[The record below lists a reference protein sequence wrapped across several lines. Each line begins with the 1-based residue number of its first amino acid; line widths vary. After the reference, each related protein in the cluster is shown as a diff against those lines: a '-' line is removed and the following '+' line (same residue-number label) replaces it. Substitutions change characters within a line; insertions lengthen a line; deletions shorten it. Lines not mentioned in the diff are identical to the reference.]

1 MTSLNIPNLPEEILC
16 KIIEMVGADSF
27 YYLGGILRAG
37 KRGYALV
44 HEPSVLRKCNV
55 QPMVTF
61 ATCQICTGGQF
72 REFFIK
78 CVTAGN
84 TNAIYYEGLYAAL
97 IVGPEKCIRILQP
110 NVPNHD
116 LSTLTVGIF
125 NVCIGNDKEAR
136 KLFQQFEA
144 NHYYLRSDAIV
155 GLGADLEWRL
165 ISFGAPY
172 MNIYGASFKFPDDE
186 VIKSPSCLYG
196 HDYTVDFEG
205 SLFVYLKYSSMLSFF
220 SRRIKVFVNVIW
232 FLSYTFSIRIPIRI
246 PSVFV
251 DLKYS
256 NTVSI
261 RIPLVFVYCQ
271 YSYTVSIRIPLVF
284 VYHLKY
290 SNTVS
295 IRIPSVFV
303 YRQYSYTVSIRIPL
317 VFVYRQYSYT
327 VSIRIPSVFEY
338 RQYSNT
344 VSIRIPSVFV

>member
-1 MTSLNIPNLPEEILC
+1 MASLNISNLPEEILC

-61 ATCQICTGGQF
+61 ATCQICTSGQF
-72 REFFIK
+72 QEFFIK

-97 IVGPEKCIRILQP
+97 IVGPEKCITILQP

-116 LSTLTVGIF
+116 LSTLAVGIF
-125 NVCIGNDKEAR
+125 NVCIGNDKEA
-136 KLFQQFEA
+136 KNCFQRFEA
-144 NHYYLRSDAIV
+144 NHYDLRSDAIV

-172 MNIYGASFKFPDDE
+172 MNRYGASFKFPDDE

-205 SLFVYLKYSSMLSFF
+205 SYLKYSSMLYVF
-220 SRRIKVFVNVIW
+220 SRIPSVFVY
-232 FLSYTFSIRIPIRI
+232 LQYSYTTLSIRI

-261 RIPLVFVYCQ
+261 RIP
-271 YSYTVSIRIPLVF
+271 
-284 VYHLKY
+284 
-290 SNTVS
+290 
-295 IRIPSVFV
+295 SVFV
-303 YRQYSYTVSIRIPL
+303 YREYSYTMSIRIPL

-327 VSIRIPSVFEY
+327 VSIRIPSVFVY

-344 VSIRIPSVFV
+344 VSIHIPSVFV

>member
-1 MTSLNIPNLPEEILC
+1 MASLNIPNLPEEILC

-116 LSTLTVGIF
+116 LSTLAVGIF
-125 NVCIGNDKEAR
+125 NVCIGNDKEAS

-144 NHYYLRSDAIV
+144 NHYDLRSDAIV

-172 MNIYGASFKFPDDE
+172 MNIYGASFKFLDDE

-196 HDYTVDFEG
+196 YDYTIDFEV
-205 SLFVYLKYSSMLSFF
+205 FIYLKYSSMLST
-220 SRRIKVFVNVIW
+220 
-232 FLSYTFSIRIPIRI
+232 LSIRI

-261 RIPLVFVYCQ
+261 RTPSVFVHRQ
-271 YSYTVSIRIPLVF
+271 
-284 VYHLKY
+284 Y

-303 YRQYSYTVSIRIPL
+303 YRQYSYTVFSRIPS
-317 VFVYRQYSYT
+317 VFVYLQYSYT
-327 VSIRIPSVFEY
+327 TLSIRIPSVFVY

>member
-1 MTSLNIPNLPEEILC
+1 MASLNISNLPEEILC

-37 KRGYALV
+37 KRGYTLV

-97 IVGPEKCIRILQP
+97 MVGPEKCIRILQP

-116 LSTLTVGIF
+116 LSTLAVGIF
-125 NVCIGNDKEAR
+125 NVCIGNDKEAS
-136 KLFQQFEA
+136 KLFQQFAA
-144 NHYYLRSDAIV
+144 NHYDLRSDAIV

-172 MNIYGASFKFPDDE
+172 MNRYGASFKFPDDE

-205 SLFVYLKYSSMLSFF
+205 SCYFGYAATFLTSSRTLFMLSSMLSYSYTLSIRQCYLFSLVDLKYSSMLYVF
-220 SRRIKVFVNVIW
+220 SRIPYVFVN
-232 FLSYTFSIRIPIRI
+232 L
-246 PSVFV
+246 
-251 DLKYS
+251 
-256 NTVSI
+256 
-261 RIPLVFVYCQ
+261 Q
-271 YSYTVSIRIPLVF
+271 YSYT
-284 VYHLKY
+284 
-290 SNTVS
+290 
-295 IRIPSVFV
+295 
-303 YRQYSYTVSIRIPL
+303 
-317 VFVYRQYSYT
+317 YSYT

-344 VSIRIPSVFV
+344 VSICTPIFVNVICSLSYTVSIRIPSVYRQYSYTVNIHIPSVFVDLKYSYTV

>member
-1 MTSLNIPNLPEEILC
+1 MASLNIPNLPEEILC

-116 LSTLTVGIF
+116 LSTLAVGIF
-125 NVCIGNDKEAR
+125 NVCIGNDKEAS

-144 NHYYLRSDAIV
+144 NHYDLRSDAIV

-172 MNIYGASFKFPDDE
+172 MYRYGASFKFPDDE

-196 HDYTVDFEG
+196 HDYTVDFEV
-205 SLFVYLKYSSMLSFF
+205 FVYLKYSSMLSVF
-220 SRRIKVFVNVIW
+220 SRRPKVFVNVIC
-232 FLSYTFSIRIPIRI
+232 FLSYTFSICI
-246 PSVFV
+246 PS
-251 DLKYS
+251 
-256 NTVSI
+256 
-261 RIPLVFVYCQ
+261 
-271 YSYTVSIRIPLVF
+271 VF

-295 IRIPSVFV
+295 IRTTSVFV

-317 VFVYRQYSYT
+317 VFVYHHPFVYRQYSYT
-327 VSIRIPSVFEY
+327 VSICIPSVFVY

-344 VSIRIPSVFV
+344 VSIRRPSVFV

>member
-1 MTSLNIPNLPEEILC
+1 MASLNIPNLPEEILC

-116 LSTLTVGIF
+116 LSTLAVGIF
-125 NVCIGNDKEAR
+125 NVCIGNDKEAS

-144 NHYYLRSDAIV
+144 NHYDLRSDAIV

-172 MNIYGASFKFPDDE
+172 MNRYGASFKFPDDE

-196 HDYTVDFEG
+196 HDCTVDFEG
-205 SLFVYLKYSSMLSFF
+205 FCKNCRLFWICCNISHIL
-220 SRRIKVFVNVIW
+220 
-232 FLSYTFSIRIPIRI
+232 
-246 PSVFV
+246 
-251 DLKYS
+251 
-256 NTVSI
+256 
-261 RIPLVFVYCQ
+261 
-271 YSYTVSIRIPLVF
+271 
-284 VYHLKY
+284 
-290 SNTVS
+290 
-295 IRIPSVFV
+295 
-303 YRQYSYTVSIRIPL
+303 
-317 VFVYRQYSYT
+317 
-327 VSIRIPSVFEY
+327 
-338 RQYSNT
+338 
-344 VSIRIPSVFV
+344 

>member
-1 MTSLNIPNLPEEILC
+1 MASLNISNLPEEILC

-72 REFFIK
+72 WEFFIK

-97 IVGPEKCIRILQP
+97 MVGPEKCIRILQP

-116 LSTLTVGIF
+116 LSTLAVGIF
-125 NVCIGNDKEAR
+125 NVCIGNDKEAS
-136 KLFQQFEA
+136 KLFQQFAA
-144 NHYYLRSDAIV
+144 NHYDLRSDAIV

-172 MNIYGASFKFPDDE
+172 MNRYGASFKFLDDE
-186 VIKSPSCLYG
+186 VIRSPSCLYG
-196 HDYTVDFEG
+196 HDYTVDFE
-205 SLFVYLKYSSMLSFF
+205 
-220 SRRIKVFVNVIW
+220 
-232 FLSYTFSIRIPIRI
+232 
-246 PSVFV
+246 VFV

-256 NTVSI
+256 YTLSIRQCYLFSLVYLKYFVNVSVQLDNFKFWALVYRKYSYTLSI
-261 RIPLVFVYCQ
+261 RIL
-271 YSYTVSIRIPLVF
+271 
-284 VYHLKY
+284 
-290 SNTVS
+290 
-295 IRIPSVFV
+295 SVFK
-303 YRQYSYTVSIRIPL
+303 
-317 VFVYRQYSYT
+317 
-327 VSIRIPSVFEY
+327 Y

-344 VSIRIPSVFV
+344 VSIRIPSFFEYRQFLYTESYVFMIIV

>member
-1 MTSLNIPNLPEEILC
+1 MASLNIPNLPEEILC

-44 HEPSVLRKCNV
+44 HEPSALRKCNV

-72 REFFIK
+72 QEFFIK

-97 IVGPEKCIRILQP
+97 IVGPEKCIRIFQP

-116 LSTLTVGIF
+116 LSTLAVGIF
-125 NVCIGNDKEAR
+125 NVCIGNDKEAS

-144 NHYYLRSDAIV
+144 NHYDLRSDAIV

-172 MNIYGASFKFPDDE
+172 MNIYGAFRPDDPIQDRGHDSASFKFLDDE

-205 SLFVYLKYSSMLSFF
+205 SYLKYSSMLYVF
-220 SRRIKVFVNVIW
+220 SRIPSVFVY
-232 FLSYTFSIRIPIRI
+232 LQYSYTTLSIRIPSI
-246 PSVFV
+246 FV

-261 RIPLVFVYCQ
+261 RTPSVFVYRQ
-271 YSYTVSIRIPLVF
+271 
-284 VYHLKY
+284 Y

-295 IRIPSVFV
+295 ISIPSVFV
-303 YRQYSYTVSIRIPL
+303 YRQYSFTVSIRIPFSL
-317 VFVYRQYSYT
+317 VYLQYSYT
-327 VSIRIPSVFEY
+327 FSIRIPFN
-338 RQYSNT
+338 Q
-344 VSIRIPSVFV
+344 

>member
-1 MTSLNIPNLPEEILC
+1 
-16 KIIEMVGADSF
+16 MVGADSF

-44 HEPSVLRKCNV
+44 HELSVLRKCNV

-78 CVTAGN
+78 CITTGN

-116 LSTLTVGIF
+116 LSTLAVGIF
-125 NVCIGNDKEAR
+125 NVCIGNDKEAS

-144 NHYYLRSDAIV
+144 NHYDLRSDAIL
-155 GLGADLEWRL
+155 GLGAHLEWRL

-172 MNIYGASFKFPDDE
+172 MNKYGASFKFPDDE

-205 SLFVYLKYSSMLSFF
+205 SCKNCRLFWICCNISHIL
-220 SRRIKVFVNVIW
+220 
-232 FLSYTFSIRIPIRI
+232 
-246 PSVFV
+246 
-251 DLKYS
+251 
-256 NTVSI
+256 
-261 RIPLVFVYCQ
+261 
-271 YSYTVSIRIPLVF
+271 
-284 VYHLKY
+284 
-290 SNTVS
+290 
-295 IRIPSVFV
+295 
-303 YRQYSYTVSIRIPL
+303 
-317 VFVYRQYSYT
+317 
-327 VSIRIPSVFEY
+327 
-338 RQYSNT
+338 
-344 VSIRIPSVFV
+344 

>member
-61 ATCQICTGGQF
+61 AKCQICTGGQF

-78 CVTAGN
+78 CVTTGN

-116 LSTLTVGIF
+116 LSTLAVGIF
-125 NVCIGNDKEAR
+125 NVCIGNDKEAS

-144 NHYYLRSDAIV
+144 NHYDLRSDAIV

-172 MNIYGASFKFPDDE
+172 MNRYGASFKFPDDE

-196 HDYTVDFEG
+196 HDYTVDFEV
-205 SLFVYLKYSSMLSFF
+205 FVYLKYSSMLSVF
-220 SRRIKVFVNVIW
+220 SRRPKVFVNVIC
-232 FLSYTFSIRIPIRI
+232 FLSYTFSIH
-246 PSVFV
+246 
-251 DLKYS
+251 LKYS
-256 NTVSI
+256 NTTLSI
-261 RIPLVFVYCQ
+261 RILSVFVYRE

-284 VYHLKY
+284 E
-290 SNTVS
+290 
-295 IRIPSVFV
+295 
-303 YRQYSYTVSIRIPL
+303 YREYSYA
-317 VFVYRQYSYT
+317 

-344 VSIRIPSVFV
+344 ISIRIPSVFEYR

>member
-1 MTSLNIPNLPEEILC
+1 
-16 KIIEMVGADSF
+16 
-27 YYLGGILRAG
+27 
-37 KRGYALV
+37 
-44 HEPSVLRKCNV
+44 
-55 QPMVTF
+55 MVTF

-116 LSTLTVGIF
+116 LSTLAVGIF
-125 NVCIGNDKEAR
+125 NVCIGNDKEAS

-144 NHYYLRSDAIV
+144 NHYDLRSDAIV

-172 MNIYGASFKFPDDE
+172 MNRYGASFKFPDDE

-196 HDYTVDFEG
+196 HDYTVDFEV
-205 SLFVYLKYSSMLSFF
+205 FVYLKYSSMLSVF
-220 SRRIKVFVNVIW
+220 SRRPKVFVNVIC
-232 FLSYTFSIRIPIRI
+232 FLSYTFSIRIP
-246 PSVFV
+246 SVFV
-251 DLKYS
+251 YHLKYS

-261 RIPLVFVYCQ
+261 RTPSVFVYCQ
-271 YSYTVSIRIPLVF
+271 
-284 VYHLKY
+284 Y

-303 YRQYSYTVSIRIPL
+303 YRQYSYTVFSGIPS
-317 VFVYRQYSYT
+317 VFVYLQYSYT
-327 VSIRIPSVFEY
+327 V
-338 RQYSNT
+338 
-344 VSIRIPSVFV
+344 

>member
-1 MTSLNIPNLPEEILC
+1 MASLNISNLPEEILC
-16 KIIEMVGADSF
+16 KIIEIVGADSF
-27 YYLGGILRAG
+27 YYLGGILWAG

-116 LSTLTVGIF
+116 LSTLAVGIF
-125 NVCIGNDKEAR
+125 NVCIGNDKEAS

-144 NHYYLRSDAIV
+144 NHYDLRSDAIV

-205 SLFVYLKYSSMLSFF
+205 SCYFGYAATFLTSSRTLFMLSLMLSTLSIRQCYLFSLVDLKYSSMLYVF
-220 SRRIKVFVNVIW
+220 SRIPSVFVY
-232 FLSYTFSIRIPIRI
+232 LQYSYTTLIFVYHEYSYTVSIRI

-251 DLKYS
+251 Y
-256 NTVSI
+256 
-261 RIPLVFVYCQ
+261 RE

-284 VYHLKY
+284 
-290 SNTVS
+290 
-295 IRIPSVFV
+295 I
-303 YRQYSYTVSIRIPL
+303 YRQYSYIVSIRI
-317 VFVYRQYSYT
+317 
-327 VSIRIPSVFEY
+327 I
-338 RQYSNT
+338 SN
-344 VSIRIPSVFV
+344 S

>member
-1 MTSLNIPNLPEEILC
+1 MASLNIPNLPEEILC

-72 REFFIK
+72 RVFFIK

-84 TNAIYYEGLYAAL
+84 TNAIYYEGLYAAQ

-116 LSTLTVGIF
+116 LSTLAVDIF
-125 NVCIGNDKEAR
+125 NVCIGNDKEAS

-144 NHYYLRSDAIV
+144 NHYDLRSDAIV

-172 MNIYGASFKFPDDE
+172 MNRYDASFKFPDDE

-196 HDYTVDFEG
+196 HDYTVDFEV
-205 SLFVYLKYSSMLSFF
+205 FVYLKYSSMLSVF
-220 SRRIKVFVNVIW
+220 SRRPKVFVNVIC
-232 FLSYTFSIRIPIRI
+232 FLSYTFSIRIP
-246 PSVFV
+246 SVFV
-251 DLKYS
+251 YL
-256 NTVSI
+256 
-261 RIPLVFVYCQ
+261 FVYRE

-284 VYHLKY
+284 VYRQY

-303 YRQYSYTVSIRIPL
+303 YRQYSYTVSIRIPS
-317 VFVYRQYSYT
+317 VFEYRQYSYT
-327 VSIRIPSVFEY
+327 VSIRIPLVFVY
-338 RQYSNT
+338 RQYSYN
-344 VSIRIPSVFV
+344 

>member
-1 MTSLNIPNLPEEILC
+1 MASLNISNLPEEILC

-97 IVGPEKCIRILQP
+97 MVGPEKCIRILQP

-116 LSTLTVGIF
+116 LSTLAVGIF
-125 NVCIGNDKEAR
+125 NVCIGNDKEAS
-136 KLFQQFEA
+136 KLFQQFAA
-144 NHYYLRSDAIV
+144 NHYDLRSDAIV

-172 MNIYGASFKFPDDE
+172 MNRYGASFKFLDDE
-186 VIKSPSCLYG
+186 VIRSPSCLYG

-205 SLFVYLKYSSMLSFF
+205 SLFRQCYMFSLVYRKYSYTLSILIPFNQ
-220 SRRIKVFVNVIW
+220 SKVSVQLDNFKFWALVYRKY
-232 FLSYTFSIRIPIRI
+232 SYTLSIRIL
-246 PSVFV
+246 SVF
-251 DLKYS
+251 K
-256 NTVSI
+256 
-261 RIPLVFVYCQ
+261 
-271 YSYTVSIRIPLVF
+271 
-284 VYHLKY
+284 
-290 SNTVS
+290 
-295 IRIPSVFV
+295 
-303 YRQYSYTVSIRIPL
+303 
-317 VFVYRQYSYT
+317 
-327 VSIRIPSVFEY
+327 Y

-344 VSIRIPSVFV
+344 VSIRIPSFFEYRQFLYTESYVFMIIV

>member
-1 MTSLNIPNLPEEILC
+1 MASLNIPNILEEILC

-61 ATCQICTGGQF
+61 AACQICTGGQF

-110 NVPNHD
+110 NVSNHD
-116 LSTLTVGIF
+116 LSTLAVGIF
-125 NVCIGNDKEAR
+125 NVCIGNDKEAS

-144 NHYYLRSDAIV
+144 NHYDLRSDAIV
-155 GLGADLEWRL
+155 GLGADLEWQL

-172 MNIYGASFKFPDDE
+172 MNRYGASFKFPDDE
-186 VIKSPSCLYG
+186 VIKSPSCLYD

-205 SLFVYLKYSSMLSFF
+205 FLFVYLKYSSMLSVF
-220 SRRIKVFVNVIW
+220 SRRPKVFVNVIC
-232 FLSYTFSIRIPIRI
+232 FLSYTFSIRIP
-246 PSVFV
+246 S
-251 DLKYS
+251 
-256 NTVSI
+256 
-261 RIPLVFVYCQ
+261 
-271 YSYTVSIRIPLVF
+271 VF

-290 SNTVS
+290 SNTVIFEYRQYSNTVSIRIPSLFIYREYLYTVS
-295 IRIPSVFV
+295 IRIPSVFEN
-303 YRQYSYTVSIRIPL
+303 
-317 VFVYRQYSYT
+317 RQYSYT

-344 VSIRIPSVFV
+344 VSIRIPLVFIYRQYSYN

>member
-1 MTSLNIPNLPEEILC
+1 MASLNIPNLPEEILC

-84 TNAIYYEGLYAAL
+84 TNAIYYEGLYASL

-116 LSTLTVGIF
+116 LSTLAVGIF
-125 NVCIGNDKEAR
+125 NVYIGNDKEAS

-144 NHYYLRSDAIV
+144 NHYDLRSDAIV
-155 GLGADLEWRL
+155 GLRADLEWRL

-172 MNIYGASFKFPDDE
+172 MNRYGASFKFPDDE

-205 SLFVYLKYSSMLSFF
+205 SLFVYLKYSSMLSVF
-220 SRRIKVFVNVIW
+220 SRRSKVFVNVIC
-232 FLSYTFSIRIPIRI
+232 FLSYTFSISIPSVFVYLINGIIRRPTVFEYRQYSNTVSIRI

-261 RIPLVFVYCQ
+261 RIPSVFEYRQ
-271 YSYTVSIRIPLVF
+271 YSY
-284 VYHLKY
+284 
-290 SNTVS
+290 TVS

-303 YRQYSYTVSIRIPL
+303 YRQYSYTVSIRIPS
-317 VFVYRQYSYT
+317 VFVYRQYSY
-327 VSIRIPSVFEY
+327 
-338 RQYSNT
+338 N
-344 VSIRIPSVFV
+344 

>member
-1 MTSLNIPNLPEEILC
+1 MASLNIPNLPEEILC

-97 IVGPEKCIRILQP
+97 MVGPEKCIRILQP

-116 LSTLTVGIF
+116 LSTLAVGIF
-125 NVCIGNDKEAR
+125 NVCIGNDKEAS
-136 KLFQQFEA
+136 KLFQQFAA
-144 NHYYLRSDAIV
+144 NHYDLRSDAIV

-172 MNIYGASFKFPDDE
+172 MNRYGASFKFLDDE
-186 VIKSPSCLYG
+186 VIRSPSCLYG

-205 SLFVYLKYSSMLSFF
+205 SLFRQCYMFSLVYRKYSYTLSILIPFNQ
-220 SRRIKVFVNVIW
+220 SKVSVQLDNFKFWALVYRKY
-232 FLSYTFSIRIPIRI
+232 SYTLSIRIL
-246 PSVFV
+246 SVF
-251 DLKYS
+251 K
-256 NTVSI
+256 
-261 RIPLVFVYCQ
+261 
-271 YSYTVSIRIPLVF
+271 
-284 VYHLKY
+284 
-290 SNTVS
+290 
-295 IRIPSVFV
+295 
-303 YRQYSYTVSIRIPL
+303 
-317 VFVYRQYSYT
+317 
-327 VSIRIPSVFEY
+327 Y

-344 VSIRIPSVFV
+344 VSIRIPSFFEYRQFLYTESYVFMIIV

>member
-1 MTSLNIPNLPEEILC
+1 MASLNIPNLPEEILC
-16 KIIEMVGADSF
+16 KIIEMVGADSL

-61 ATCQICTGGQF
+61 TTCQICTGGQF

-84 TNAIYYEGLYAAL
+84 TNAIYYEGLYAAM

-116 LSTLTVGIF
+116 LSTLAVGIF
-125 NVCIGNDKEAR
+125 NVCIGNDKEAS

-144 NHYYLRSDAIV
+144 NHYDLRSDAIV

-172 MNIYGASFKFPDDE
+172 MNRYGASFKFPDDE

-196 HDYTVDFEG
+196 HDYTVDFEDLKYSYTLSIRQCYLF
-205 SLFVYLKYSSMLSFF
+205 SLVDLKYSSMLYVF
-220 SRRIKVFVNVIW
+220 SLIPSVFVY
-232 FLSYTFSIRIPIRI
+232 LHIRI

-251 DLKYS
+251 
-256 NTVSI
+256 
-261 RIPLVFVYCQ
+261 
-271 YSYTVSIRIPLVF
+271 
-284 VYHLKY
+284 H
-290 SNTVS
+290 
-295 IRIPSVFV
+295 
-303 YRQYSYTVSIRIPL
+303 RQYSYTVSIRIPL
-317 VFVYRQYSYT
+317 VFVYRQYSFT
-327 VSIRIPSVFEY
+327 VSIRIPFSLVY
-338 RQYSNT
+338 LQYSYT
-344 VSIRIPSVFV
+344 V

>member
-1 MTSLNIPNLPEEILC
+1 MASLNIPNLPEEILC

-116 LSTLTVGIF
+116 LSTLAVGIF
-125 NVCIGNDKEAR
+125 NVCIGNDKEAS

-144 NHYYLRSDAIV
+144 NHYDLRSDAIV

-172 MNIYGASFKFPDDE
+172 MNRYGASFKFPDDE

-196 HDYTVDFEG
+196 HDYTVDFE
-205 SLFVYLKYSSMLSFF
+205 VY
-220 SRRIKVFVNVIW
+220 
-232 FLSYTFSIRIPIRI
+232 
-246 PSVFV
+246 V
-251 DLKYS
+251 D
-256 NTVSI
+256 
-261 RIPLVFVYCQ
+261 
-271 YSYTVSIRIPLVF
+271 
-284 VYHLKY
+284 LKY

-303 YRQYSYTVSIRIPL
+303 YRQYSN
-317 VFVYRQYSYT
+317 T

-344 VSIRIPSVFV
+344 VSIRIPSVFEYRRYSYTVDIRIPLLNIPSMFEYRRFVYRQYSYTVSIRIPSVFEYR

>member
-1 MTSLNIPNLPEEILC
+1 MASLNIPNLPEEILC

-55 QPMVTF
+55 QSMVTF

-116 LSTLTVGIF
+116 LSTLAVGIF
-125 NVCIGNDKEAR
+125 NVCIGNDKEAS

-144 NHYYLRSDAIV
+144 NHYDLRSDAIV

-172 MNIYGASFKFPDDE
+172 MNRYGASFKFPDDE

-205 SLFVYLKYSSMLSFF
+205 SYLKYSSMLYVF
-220 SRRIKVFVNVIW
+220 S
-232 FLSYTFSIRIPIRI
+232 
-246 PSVFV
+246 
-251 DLKYS
+251 
-256 NTVSI
+256 
-261 RIPLVFVYCQ
+261 
-271 YSYTVSIRIPLVF
+271 
-284 VYHLKY
+284 
-290 SNTVS
+290 
-295 IRIPSVFV
+295 RIPSVFV
-303 YRQYSYTVSIRIPL
+303 YLQYSKLMELFRPLSIRIPPVYVDL
-317 VFVYRQYSYT
+317 AYSNTVRFKYRQYSYN
-327 VSIRIPSVFEY
+327 VSILFEPSVFVTPSVFRYHKIRIPGQYSNTVRIVY

-344 VSIRIPSVFV
+344 VSIRIPSVFVYR

>member
-1 MTSLNIPNLPEEILC
+1 MASLNIPNLPEEILC

-61 ATCQICTGGQF
+61 ATCQICTGSQF

-116 LSTLTVGIF
+116 LSTLAVGIF
-125 NVCIGNDKEAR
+125 NVCIGNDKEAS
-136 KLFQQFEA
+136 KLFPQFEA
-144 NHYYLRSDAIV
+144 NHYDLRSDAIV

-172 MNIYGASFKFPDDE
+172 MNRYGASFKFLDDE

-205 SLFVYLKYSSMLSFF
+205 SLFVYLKYSSMLSVF
-220 SRRIKVFVNVIW
+220 SRRPKVFVNVIC
-232 FLSYTFSIRIPIRI
+232 FLSYTFSIRIPSVFVYRLINEKPFGTLNIRI

-251 DLKYS
+251 NLKYS

-261 RIPLVFVYCQ
+261 RTPSVFVYRQ
-271 YSYTVSIRIPLVF
+271 YSNI
-284 VYHLKY
+284 
-290 SNTVS
+290 VS

-303 YRQYSYTVSIRIPL
+303 
-317 VFVYRQYSYT
+317 
-327 VSIRIPSVFEY
+327 
-338 RQYSNT
+338 
-344 VSIRIPSVFV
+344 

>member
-1 MTSLNIPNLPEEILC
+1 
-16 KIIEMVGADSF
+16 MVGADSF

-116 LSTLTVGIF
+116 LSTLAVGIF
-125 NVCIGNDKEAR
+125 NVCIGNDKEAS

-144 NHYYLRSDAIV
+144 NHYDLRSDAIV

-172 MNIYGASFKFPDDE
+172 MNRYGASFKFPDDE

-196 HDYTVDFEG
+196 HDYTVLVKTAGYFG
-205 SLFVYLKYSSMLSFF
+205 YAATFLTSSRTLFMLSSMLST
-220 SRRIKVFVNVIW
+220 
-232 FLSYTFSIRIPIRI
+232 LSIRI
-246 PSVFV
+246 PSVYV
-251 DLKYS
+251 D
-256 NTVSI
+256 
-261 RIPLVFVYCQ
+261 
-271 YSYTVSIRIPLVF
+271 
-284 VYHLKY
+284 LKY

-303 YRQYSYTVSIRIPL
+303 YRQYSNTA
-317 VFVYRQYSYT
+317 
-327 VSIRIPSVFEY
+327 SIRIPSVFEY

-344 VSIRIPSVFV
+344 VSIRIPSVFEYRRIPTVFEYRYSYIVSIRIPSVFVYRQYSNTVSIRIPSVFI

>member
-1 MTSLNIPNLPEEILC
+1 MASLNIPNLPEEILC

-55 QPMVTF
+55 QSMVTF

-116 LSTLTVGIF
+116 LSTLAVGIF
-125 NVCIGNDKEAR
+125 NVCIGNDKEAS

-144 NHYYLRSDAIV
+144 NHYDLRSDAIV

-172 MNIYGASFKFPDDE
+172 MNRYGASFKFPDDE

-196 HDYTVDFEG
+196 HDYTVDFEV
-205 SLFVYLKYSSMLSFF
+205 FAYLKYSSMLSVF
-220 SRRIKVFVNVIW
+220 SRRPKVFVNVIC
-232 FLSYTFSIRIPIRI
+232 FLSYTFSIRIP
-246 PSVFV
+246 SVFV
-251 DLKYS
+251 YLFEY
-256 NTVSI
+256 
-261 RIPLVFVYCQ
+261 RE
-271 YSYTVSIRIPLVF
+271 
-284 VYHLKY
+284 Y

-303 YRQYSYTVSIRIPL
+303 YRQYSNTVSIRIPL
-317 VFVYRQYSYT
+317 EFV
-327 VSIRIPSVFEY
+327 Y

-344 VSIRIPSVFV
+344 VSIRIPSVFVYRQYSNTVSIQIPLVFVYRQYSYN

>member
-1 MTSLNIPNLPEEILC
+1 MASLNIPNLSEEIVC

-27 YYLGGILRAG
+27 YYLGGILRTG

-61 ATCQICTGGQF
+61 ATCQICIGGQF

-84 TNAIYYEGLYAAL
+84 TNAIYDEGLYTAL

-116 LSTLTVGIF
+116 LSTLAVGIF
-125 NVCIGNDKEAR
+125 VCIGNDKEAS
-136 KLFQQFEA
+136 KLFEQFKA
-144 NHYYLRSDAIV
+144 NHYDLRSDAIV

-186 VIKSPSCLYG
+186 VIKSPSCLYW
-196 HDYTVDFEG
+196 HDYVDFE
-205 SLFVYLKYSSMLSFF
+205 
-220 SRRIKVFVNVIW
+220 VFVNVIF
-232 FLSYTFSIRIPIRI
+232 FLTLSIRI
-246 PSVFV
+246 PSVYV
-251 DLKYS
+251 DLKY
-256 NTVSI
+256 
-261 RIPLVFVYCQ
+261 L
-271 YSYTVSIRIPLVF
+271 
-284 VYHLKY
+284 
-290 SNTVS
+290 NTVS

-303 YRQYSYTVSIRIPL
+303 YRQCSNTVSIRIPL
-317 VFVYRQYSYT
+317 VF
-327 VSIRIPSVFEY
+327 E
-338 RQYSNT
+338 
-344 VSIRIPSVFV
+344 

>member
-1 MTSLNIPNLPEEILC
+1 MASLNIPNILEEILC

-61 ATCQICTGGQF
+61 AACQICTGGQF

-110 NVPNHD
+110 NVSNHD
-116 LSTLTVGIF
+116 LSTLAVGIF
-125 NVCIGNDKEAR
+125 NVCIGNDKEAS

-144 NHYYLRSDAIV
+144 NHYDLRSDAIV
-155 GLGADLEWRL
+155 GLGADLEWQL

-172 MNIYGASFKFPDDE
+172 MNRYGASFKFPDDE
-186 VIKSPSCLYG
+186 VIKSPSCLYN

-205 SLFVYLKYSSMLSFF
+205 FYLKYSSMFQSNWTTLNFGTNMTLS
-220 SRRIKVFVNVIW
+220 
-232 FLSYTFSIRIPIRI
+232 IRI

-261 RIPLVFVYCQ
+261 RIPSVFEYRH
-271 YSYTVSIRIPLVF
+271 YSYTIRIPLVF
-284 VYHLKY
+284 
-290 SNTVS
+290 
-295 IRIPSVFV
+295 I
-303 YRQYSYTVSIRIPL
+303 YRQYSYNLQFLILPICIK
-317 VFVYRQYSYT
+317 RQ
-327 VSIRIPSVFEY
+327 
-338 RQYSNT
+338 Q
-344 VSIRIPSVFV
+344 

>member
-1 MTSLNIPNLPEEILC
+1 MTYLNIPNLPEEILC

-97 IVGPEKCIRILQP
+97 IVGHEKCIRILQP
-110 NVPNHD
+110 NIQNHD
-116 LSTLTVGIF
+116 LSTLAVGIF
-125 NVCIGNDKEAR
+125 NVCIGNDKEAS

-144 NHYYLRSDAIV
+144 NHYDLRSDAIV

-172 MNIYGASFKFPDDE
+172 MNRYGASFKFPDDE

-205 SLFVYLKYSSMLSFF
+205 SY
-220 SRRIKVFVNVIW
+220 
-232 FLSYTFSIRIPIRI
+232 
-246 PSVFV
+246 
-251 DLKYS
+251 LKYS
-256 NTVSI
+256 NT
-261 RIPLVFVYCQ
+261 
-271 YSYTVSIRIPLVF
+271 
-284 VYHLKY
+284 
-290 SNTVS
+290 
-295 IRIPSVFV
+295 
-303 YRQYSYTVSIRIPL
+303 YSYTVSIRIPL
-317 VFVYRQYSYT
+317 VFVYRQYSNTVSIRIPSVFEYCQYSYT

>member
-1 MTSLNIPNLPEEILC
+1 MAFLNIPNLPEEILC

-72 REFFIK
+72 REFLIK

-97 IVGPEKCIRILQP
+97 MVGPEKCIRILQP

-116 LSTLTVGIF
+116 LSTLAVGIF
-125 NVCIGNDKEAR
+125 NVCIGNDKEAS
-136 KLFQQFEA
+136 KLFQQFAA
-144 NHYYLRSDAIV
+144 NHYDLRSDAIV

-172 MNIYGASFKFPDDE
+172 MNRYGASFKFPDDE

-196 HDYTVDFEG
+196 HDYTVDFE
-205 SLFVYLKYSSMLSFF
+205 
-220 SRRIKVFVNVIW
+220 
-232 FLSYTFSIRIPIRI
+232 
-246 PSVFV
+246 VFV

-256 NTVSI
+256 YTLSI
-261 RIPLVFVYCQ
+261 RQCYLFSLVYLKYFVNVICFL
-271 YSYTVSIRIPLVF
+271 SYTVSVQLDNFKFWALV
-284 VYHLKY
+284 YRKY
-290 SNTVS
+290 SYTLS

-303 YRQYSYTVSIRIPL
+303 YC
-317 VFVYRQYSYT
+317 
-327 VSIRIPSVFEY
+327 
-338 RQYSNT
+338 QYSNT
-344 VSIRIPSVFV
+344 VSIRIPSFFEYRQYLYTESYLFMITV

>member
-1 MTSLNIPNLPEEILC
+1 MASLNIPNLPEEILC
-16 KIIEMVGADSF
+16 KIIEMVGADSL

-61 ATCQICTGGQF
+61 TTCQICTGGQF

-84 TNAIYYEGLYAAL
+84 TNAIYYEGLYAAM

-116 LSTLTVGIF
+116 LSTLAVGIF
-125 NVCIGNDKEAR
+125 NVCIGNDKEAS

-144 NHYYLRSDAIV
+144 NHYDLCSDAIV

-172 MNIYGASFKFPDDE
+172 MNRYGASFKFPDDE

-196 HDYTVDFEG
+196 HDYTVDFEV
-205 SLFVYLKYSSMLSFF
+205 FVNLKYSYTLSI
-220 SRRIKVFVNVIW
+220 RQLFVNVIC
-232 FLSYTFSIRIPIRI
+232 FLSYTFSIRIPSVFTLSIRI

-261 RIPLVFVYCQ
+261 RTPSVFVYRQ
-271 YSYTVSIRIPLVF
+271 YSYTVFSPHSYTVSIRIPL
-284 VYHLKY
+284 
-290 SNTVS
+290 
-295 IRIPSVFV
+295 VFV

-317 VFVYRQYSYT
+317 VFVYRQYSY
-327 VSIRIPSVFEY
+327 
-338 RQYSNT
+338 N
-344 VSIRIPSVFV
+344 

>member
-1 MTSLNIPNLPEEILC
+1 MASLNISNLPEEILC

-55 QPMVTF
+55 QSMVTF

-78 CVTAGN
+78 CVIAGN

-116 LSTLTVGIF
+116 LSTLAVGIF
-125 NVCIGNDKEAR
+125 NVCIGNDKEAS

-144 NHYYLRSDAIV
+144 NHYDLRSDAIV
-155 GLGADLEWRL
+155 GLEADLEWRL
-165 ISFGAPY
+165 ISFGTPY
-172 MNIYGASFKFPDDE
+172 MNRYGASFKFPDDE

-205 SLFVYLKYSSMLSFF
+205 SYLKY
-220 SRRIKVFVNVIW
+220 W
-232 FLSYTFSIRIPIRI
+232 
-246 PSVFV
+246 
-251 DLKYS
+251 

-261 RIPLVFVYCQ
+261 RTPSVFVYRQ
-271 YSYTVSIRIPLVF
+271 
-284 VYHLKY
+284 Y

-303 YRQYSYTVSIRIPL
+303 YRQYSYTVFSRIPSVFVYRLINENIRIPS

-327 VSIRIPSVFEY
+327 VFS
-338 RQYSNT
+338 
-344 VSIRIPSVFV
+344 RIPSVFVYRLINEK

>member
-1 MTSLNIPNLPEEILC
+1 MASLNIPNLPEEILC

-116 LSTLTVGIF
+116 LSTLAVGIF
-125 NVCIGNDKEAR
+125 NVCIGNDKEAS

-144 NHYYLRSDAIV
+144 NHYDLRSDAIV

-172 MNIYGASFKFPDDE
+172 MNRYGASFKFPDDE

-196 HDYTVDFEG
+196 HDCTVDFEV
-205 SLFVYLKYSSMLSFF
+205 FVYLKYSSMLSIF
-220 SRRIKVFVNVIW
+220 SRRPKVFVNVIC
-232 FLSYTFSIRIPIRI
+232 F
-246 PSVFV
+246 
-251 DLKYS
+251 
-256 NTVSI
+256 
-261 RIPLVFVYCQ
+261 
-271 YSYTVSIRIPLVF
+271 
-284 VYHLKY
+284 
-290 SNTVS
+290 
-295 IRIPSVFV
+295 
-303 YRQYSYTVSIRIPL
+303 
-317 VFVYRQYSYT
+317 YSYT
-327 VSIRIPSVFEY
+327 VSIRIPSVFIY

-344 VSIRIPSVFV
+344 VSIRIISNS

>member
-1 MTSLNIPNLPEEILC
+1 MASLNIPNLPEEILC

-72 REFFIK
+72 RVFFIK

-97 IVGPEKCIRILQP
+97 IVGPDKCIRILQP

-116 LSTLTVGIF
+116 LSTLAVDIF
-125 NVCIGNDKEAR
+125 NVCIGNDKEAS

-144 NHYYLRSDAIV
+144 NHYDLRSDAIV

-172 MNIYGASFKFPDDE
+172 MNRYDASFKFPDDE

-196 HDYTVDFEG
+196 HDYTVDFEV
-205 SLFVYLKYSSMLSFF
+205 FVYLKYSSMLSVF
-220 SRRIKVFVNVIW
+220 SRRPKVFVNVIC
-232 FLSYTFSIRIPIRI
+232 FLSYTFSIRIP
-246 PSVFV
+246 SVFV
-251 DLKYS
+251 YL
-256 NTVSI
+256 
-261 RIPLVFVYCQ
+261 FVYRQ
-271 YSYTVSIRIPLVF
+271 
-284 VYHLKY
+284 Y

-303 YRQYSYTVSIRIPL
+303 YRQYSYTVSIRIPS
-317 VFVYRQYSYT
+317 VFV
-327 VSIRIPSVFEY
+327 Y

-344 VSIRIPSVFV
+344 VSIRIPSVFEYR